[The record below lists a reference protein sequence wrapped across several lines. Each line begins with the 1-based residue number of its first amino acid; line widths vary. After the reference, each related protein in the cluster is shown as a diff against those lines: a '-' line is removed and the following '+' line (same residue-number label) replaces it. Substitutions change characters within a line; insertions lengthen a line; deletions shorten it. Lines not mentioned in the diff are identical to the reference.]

1 MQERWDK
8 DKKPD
13 MNETLVIGHR
23 NPDADAICS
32 AIGYADFKQKSGMDN
47 VVAARCGDTNARIDF
62 ILNYF
67 QQPLPRF
74 VSDINPNV
82 SDIMR
87 HRVESV
93 DVTATAFEAL
103 SLMDENNLRALPI
116 VDQSQK
122 VQGILSVFK
131 LSHYY
136 MPSQKRLRDSRRAK
150 ASIENIVKTLSAR
163 AIHLVDEKDQ
173 EDFILMIAAME
184 VETFSKRFKHYD
196 ARQIAIIVG
205 DRVDIH
211 FAAMREGVRLLIIT
225 GNLAIEED
233 IASLARQKGI
243 SVIVSP
249 HDSATT
255 SMLVRASVD
264 VREMIDKEFLSFQP
278 DTDLDLA
285 RGQAAMSNQNA
296 FPVVDEEGK
305 LLGIFS
311 KSDFLQPVEKQ
322 IILVDH
328 NEMSQAVRG
337 AERAT
342 ILEIIDHHKIG
353 AMTTNQPILFL
364 NIPWGSTCTIVAD
377 QYLKNK
383 IEIPPQIAG
392 VLMSGL
398 ISDTL
403 NLRSPTTTP
412 RDAEILKILSS
423 RAGISAGALAEKIF
437 SSGSVLSV
445 KTAAQAIPSD
455 CKEYSSDEYKFSV
468 SQVEELGFTRF
479 YEKKDEL
486 LQELDLYAR
495 KNSYF
500 FSCLLVTDINTNS
513 SFLLIRG
520 NESFIDTIDYEKT
533 EPDIFDMPGIVS
545 RKKQLLPYLL
555 RCFKSEKFKPSQ
567 P

>member
-1 MQERWDK
+1 
-8 DKKPD
+8 
-13 MNETLVIGHR
+13 MNEILVIGHR

-32 AIGYADFKQKSGMDN
+32 AIGYADFKTRMGVEN
-47 VVAARCGDTNARIDF
+47 VVPARCGDTNARIDF
-62 ILNYF
+62 ILDYF
-67 QQPLPRF
+67 QQPTPRF

-87 HRVESV
+87 RRVESV
-93 DVTATAFEAL
+93 DLSATAFEAL

-116 VDQSQK
+116 VDQENK
-122 VQGILSVFK
+122 VQGVLSVFK

-150 ASIENIVKTLSAR
+150 ASIENIVKTLSAKPV
-163 AIHLVDEKDQ
+163 HLVDEKVQ
-173 EDFILMIAAME
+173 EEFVLMIAAME

-196 ARQIAIIVG
+196 TRQIAIIVG

-211 FAAMREGVRLLIIT
+211 FAAVRAGVRLLIIT
-225 GNLAIEED
+225 GNLAIADD
-233 IASLARQKGI
+233 IAALARQKGI

-264 VREMIDKEFLSFQP
+264 VHEMIEREFLSFQP
-278 DTDLDLA
+278 DTDLEIA
-285 RGQAAMSNQNA
+285 RSQAAMSNQNA
-296 FPVVDEEGK
+296 FPVLDEAGK

-337 AERAT
+337 AEHAT
-342 ILEIIDHHKIG
+342 ILEILDHHKIG
-353 AMTTNQPILFL
+353 ALATNQPILFL
-364 NIPWGSTCTIVAD
+364 NIPWGSTSTIVAD

-383 IEIPPQIAG
+383 IELPAQIAG

-412 RDAEILKILSS
+412 RDVEILKVLSN
-423 RAGISAGALAEKIF
+423 RAGISPDALAEKIF

-445 KTAAQAIPSD
+445 KTAAQAIVSD
-455 CKEYSSDEYKFSV
+455 CKEYTCDHYKFSV

-479 YEKKDEL
+479 YEKKGELLDEL
-486 LQELDLYAR
+486 DIYAR
-495 KNSYF
+495 KNSYL

-520 NESFIDTIDYEKT
+520 DQSYINTIDYVET
-533 EPDIFDMPGIVS
+533 EPGIFDMPGVVS

-555 RCFKSEKFKPSQ
+555 RCFSSEKFKPAQ
-567 P
+567 T